1 VDASRFGPDLN
12 LNFTTLTLRRGF
24 GSDLNHMELDNSD
37 AGTGLGV
44 VELPMCQLLGLWGG
58 L

>member
-1 VDASRFGPDLN
+1 
-12 LNFTTLTLRRGF
+12 
-24 GSDLNHMELDNSD
+24 MELDNSD

-44 VELPMCQLLGLWGG
+44 VELPMSQLLGLWGG